1 MTTSTLSLFNKL
13 RPVSVGFDSVFD
25 HFESLFNESP
35 SLHTNYPPYDILKT
49 DEHSYVIELAV
60 AGFSKKDIAVTVE
73 NGVLTVES
81 NRQGNSESNGQ
92 EIIHRGISKRYF
104 KKSFSMMSKFE
115 ELNLKTGYFGFPW
128 RKSFLRA
135 GKEKKSASSK
145 VRSVGSAPP
154 GPTENNT

>member
-13 RPVSVGFDSVFD
+13 RPMSVGFDSVFD

-81 NRQGNSESNGQ
+81 DRESNAESSGQ

-104 KKSFSMMSKFE
+104 KKSFSISDDVE
-115 ELNLKTGYFGFPW
+115 IRGAELKDGLLRISMEKIIPES
-128 RKSFLRA
+128 RKR
-135 GKEKKSASSK
+135 KEISIK
-145 VRSVGSAPP
+145 
-154 GPTENNT
+154 

>member
-25 HFESLFNESP
+25 HFESMFNESP

-60 AGFSKKDIAVTVE
+60 AGFSKKDIEVTVE

-81 NRQGNSESNGQ
+81 DRKGNAESSGQ

-104 KKSFSMMSKFE
+104 KKSFSISDDVE
-115 ELNLKTGYFGFPW
+115 IRGAELKDGLLRISMEKIIPES
-128 RKSFLRA
+128 RKR
-135 GKEKKSASSK
+135 KEISIK
-145 VRSVGSAPP
+145 
-154 GPTENNT
+154 

>member
-60 AGFSKKDIAVTVE
+60 AGFSKEDISVTVE

-81 NRQGNSESNGQ
+81 DREGNTASSGQ

-104 KKSFSMMSKFE
+104 KKSFSISDDVE
-115 ELNLKTGYFGFPW
+115 IRGAELKDGLLRISMEKIIPES
-128 RKSFLRA
+128 RKR
-135 GKEKKSASSK
+135 KEISIK
-145 VRSVGSAPP
+145 
-154 GPTENNT
+154 

>member
-1 MTTSTLSLFNKL
+1 MTTSTLSLLNKL

-25 HFESLFNESP
+25 HFESMFNESP

-81 NRQGNSESNGQ
+81 DREGNSESNGQ

-104 KKSFSMMSKFE
+104 KKSFSISDDVE
-115 ELNLKTGYFGFPW
+115 IRGAELKDGLLRISMEKIIPES
-128 RKSFLRA
+128 RKR
-135 GKEKKSASSK
+135 KEISIK
-145 VRSVGSAPP
+145 
-154 GPTENNT
+154 

>member
-25 HFESLFNESP
+25 HFESMFNDSP

-81 NRQGNSESNGQ
+81 DREGNAESSGE

-104 KKSFSMMSKFE
+104 KKSFSISDDVE
-115 ELNLKTGYFGFPW
+115 IRGAELKDGLLRISMEKIIPES
-128 RKSFLRA
+128 RKR
-135 GKEKKSASSK
+135 KEISI
-145 VRSVGSAPP
+145 R
-154 GPTENNT
+154 

>member
-25 HFESLFNESP
+25 HFESMFNESP
-35 SLHTNYPPYDILKT
+35 SLHTNYPPYNILKT

-60 AGFSKKDIAVTVE
+60 AGFSKKDIKVTVE

-81 NRQGNSESNGQ
+81 DREGNAESSGQ

-104 KKSFSMMSKFE
+104 KKSFSISDDVE
-115 ELNLKTGYFGFPW
+115 IRGAELKDGLLRISMEKMEKIIPES
-128 RKSFLRA
+128 RKR
-135 GKEKKSASSK
+135 KEISIK
-145 VRSVGSAPP
+145 
-154 GPTENNT
+154 

>member
-25 HFESLFNESP
+25 HFESMFNESP

-81 NRQGNSESNGQ
+81 DRERNAENSGQ

-104 KKSFSMMSKFE
+104 KKSFSISDDVE
-115 ELNLKTGYFGFPW
+115 IRGAELKDGLLRISMEKIIPES
-128 RKSFLRA
+128 RKR
-135 GKEKKSASSK
+135 KEISIK
-145 VRSVGSAPP
+145 
-154 GPTENNT
+154 

>member
-25 HFESLFNESP
+25 HFESMFNESP

-60 AGFSKKDIAVTVE
+60 AGFSKKDSEVTVE

-81 NRQGNSESNGQ
+81 DREGNSESNGQ

-104 KKSFSMMSKFE
+104 KKSFSISDDVE
-115 ELNLKTGYFGFPW
+115 IRGAELKDGLLRISMEKIIPES
-128 RKSFLRA
+128 RKR
-135 GKEKKSASSK
+135 KEISI
-145 VRSVGSAPP
+145 R
-154 GPTENNT
+154 

>member
-25 HFESLFNESP
+25 HFESIFNDSP
-35 SLHTNYPPYDILKT
+35 SLHTNYPPYDIVKT

-60 AGFSKKDIAVTVE
+60 AGFSKKDISVTVE

-81 NRQGNSESNGQ
+81 DREGNTKNSGQ

-104 KKSFSMMSKFE
+104 KKSFSISDDVE
-115 ELNLKTGYFGFPW
+115 IRGAELNDGLLRISMEKIIPES
-128 RKSFLRA
+128 RKR
-135 GKEKKSASSK
+135 KEISIK
-145 VRSVGSAPP
+145 
-154 GPTENNT
+154 

>member
-25 HFESLFNESP
+25 HFESMFNESP
-35 SLHTNYPPYDILKT
+35 TLHTNYPPYDILKT

-60 AGFSKKDIAVTVE
+60 AGFSKKDIEVTVE

-81 NRQGNSESNGQ
+81 DREGNAESSGQ

-104 KKSFSMMSKFE
+104 KKSFSIADDVE
-115 ELNLKTGYFGFPW
+115 IRGAELKDGLLRISMEKIIPES
-128 RKSFLRA
+128 RKR
-135 GKEKKSASSK
+135 KEISIK
-145 VRSVGSAPP
+145 
-154 GPTENNT
+154 

>member
-25 HFESLFNESP
+25 HFESMFNDPP
-35 SLHTNYPPYDILKT
+35 SLHTNYPPYDIVKT

-81 NRQGNSESNGQ
+81 DREGNAESSGE
-92 EIIHRGISKRYF
+92 EIIHQGISKRYF
-104 KKSFSMMSKFE
+104 KKSFSISDDVE
-115 ELNLKTGYFGFPW
+115 IRGAELKDGLLRISMEKIIPES
-128 RKSFLRA
+128 RKR
-135 GKEKKSASSK
+135 KEISIK
-145 VRSVGSAPP
+145 
-154 GPTENNT
+154 

>member
-81 NRQGNSESNGQ
+81 DRKGNAESSGQ

-104 KKSFSMMSKFE
+104 KKSFSISDDVE
-115 ELNLKTGYFGFPW
+115 IRGAELKDGLLRISMEKIIPES
-128 RKSFLRA
+128 RKI
-135 GKEKKSASSK
+135 KEISIK
-145 VRSVGSAPP
+145 
-154 GPTENNT
+154 

>member
-1 MTTSTLSLFNKL
+1 M
-13 RPVSVGFDSVFD
+13 SVGFDSVFD

-81 NRQGNSESNGQ
+81 DRERNAENSGQ

-104 KKSFSMMSKFE
+104 KKSFSISDDVE
-115 ELNLKTGYFGFPW
+115 IRGAELKDGLLRISMEKIIPES
-128 RKSFLRA
+128 RKR
-135 GKEKKSASSK
+135 KEISIK
-145 VRSVGSAPP
+145 
-154 GPTENNT
+154 

>member
-13 RPVSVGFDSVFD
+13 RPVSVGFDSVFA
-25 HFESLFNESP
+25 HFESMFNESP
-35 SLHTNYPPYDILKT
+35 SLHTNYPPYDIVKT

-81 NRQGNSESNGQ
+81 DREGNAESSGE

-104 KKSFSMMSKFE
+104 KKSFSISDDVE
-115 ELNLKTGYFGFPW
+115 IRGAELKDGLLRISMEKIIPES
-128 RKSFLRA
+128 RKR
-135 GKEKKSASSK
+135 KEISIK
-145 VRSVGSAPP
+145 
-154 GPTENNT
+154 

>member
-25 HFESLFNESP
+25 HFESMFNDSP
-35 SLHTNYPPYDILKT
+35 SFHTNYPPYDILKT
-49 DEHSYVIELAV
+49 DKHLYVIELAV

-81 NRQGNSESNGQ
+81 DREGNAESGGQ

-104 KKSFSMMSKFE
+104 KKSFSIADDVE
-115 ELNLKTGYFGFPW
+115 IRGAELKDGLLRISMEKIIPES
-128 RKSFLRA
+128 RKR
-135 GKEKKSASSK
+135 KEISIK
-145 VRSVGSAPP
+145 
-154 GPTENNT
+154 

>member
-1 MTTSTLSLFNKL
+1 M
-13 RPVSVGFDSVFD
+13 SVGFDSVFD
-25 HFESLFNESP
+25 HFESLFNDSP

-81 NRQGNSESNGQ
+81 DRERNAENSGQ

-104 KKSFSMMSKFE
+104 KKSFSISDDVE
-115 ELNLKTGYFGFPW
+115 IRGAELKDGLLRISMEKIIPES
-128 RKSFLRA
+128 RKR
-135 GKEKKSASSK
+135 KEISIK
-145 VRSVGSAPP
+145 
-154 GPTENNT
+154 

>member
-25 HFESLFNESP
+25 HFESLFNDSP

-49 DEHSYVIELAV
+49 DEQSYVIELAV

-81 NRQGNSESNGQ
+81 DREGNAESSGQ

-104 KKSFSMMSKFE
+104 KKSFSISDDVE
-115 ELNLKTGYFGFPW
+115 IRGAELKDGLLRISMEKIIPES
-128 RKSFLRA
+128 RKR
-135 GKEKKSASSK
+135 KEISIK
-145 VRSVGSAPP
+145 
-154 GPTENNT
+154 

>member
-1 MTTSTLSLFNKL
+1 M
-13 RPVSVGFDSVFD
+13 SVGFDSVFD
-25 HFESLFNESP
+25 HFESMFNESP

-81 NRQGNSESNGQ
+81 DREGNSESSGQ

-104 KKSFSMMSKFE
+104 KKSFSISDDVE
-115 ELNLKTGYFGFPW
+115 IRGAELKDGLLRISMEKIIPES
-128 RKSFLRA
+128 RKR
-135 GKEKKSASSK
+135 KEISIK
-145 VRSVGSAPP
+145 
-154 GPTENNT
+154 

>member
-25 HFESLFNESP
+25 HFESLFNDSP

-60 AGFSKKDIAVTVE
+60 AGFSKKDIEVTVE

-81 NRQGNSESNGQ
+81 DREGNAENSGQ

-104 KKSFSMMSKFE
+104 KKSFSISDDVE
-115 ELNLKTGYFGFPW
+115 IRGAELKDGLLRISMEKIIPES
-128 RKSFLRA
+128 RKR
-135 GKEKKSASSK
+135 KEISIK
-145 VRSVGSAPP
+145 
-154 GPTENNT
+154 

>member
-1 MTTSTLSLFNKL
+1 M
-13 RPVSVGFDSVFD
+13 SVGFDSVFD
-25 HFESLFNESP
+25 HFESMFNESP

-81 NRQGNSESNGQ
+81 DREGNAENSGQ

-104 KKSFSMMSKFE
+104 KKSFSISDDVE
-115 ELNLKTGYFGFPW
+115 IRGAELKDGLLRISMEKIIPES
-128 RKSFLRA
+128 RKR
-135 GKEKKSASSK
+135 KEISIK
-145 VRSVGSAPP
+145 
-154 GPTENNT
+154 

>member
-35 SLHTNYPPYDILKT
+35 SLHTNYPPYDIVKT

-60 AGFSKKDIAVTVE
+60 AGFSKKDIAVTIE

-81 NRQGNSESNGQ
+81 DREGNTESSGQ

-104 KKSFSMMSKFE
+104 KKSFSISDDVE
-115 ELNLKTGYFGFPW
+115 IRGAELKDGLLRISMEKIIPES
-128 RKSFLRA
+128 RKR
-135 GKEKKSASSK
+135 KEISIK
-145 VRSVGSAPP
+145 
-154 GPTENNT
+154 

>member
-35 SLHTNYPPYDILKT
+35 SLHTNYPPYDIVKT

-60 AGFSKKDIAVTVE
+60 AGFSKKDIEVTVE
-73 NGVLTVES
+73 NGVLTVVSDREGKAETS
-81 NRQGNSESNGQ
+81 GE

-104 KKSFSMMSKFE
+104 KKSFSISDDVE
-115 ELNLKTGYFGFPW
+115 IRGAELKDGLLRISMEKIIPES
-128 RKSFLRA
+128 RKR
-135 GKEKKSASSK
+135 KEISIK
-145 VRSVGSAPP
+145 
-154 GPTENNT
+154 

>member
-25 HFESLFNESP
+25 HFESLFNDSP
-35 SLHTNYPPYDILKT
+35 SLHTNYPPYDIVKT

-60 AGFSKKDIAVTVE
+60 AGFSKKDIEVTVE

-81 NRQGNSESNGQ
+81 DREGNSESNGQ

-104 KKSFSMMSKFE
+104 KKSFSISDDVE
-115 ELNLKTGYFGFPW
+115 IRGAELKDGLLRISMEKIIPES
-128 RKSFLRA
+128 RKR
-135 GKEKKSASSK
+135 KEISIK
-145 VRSVGSAPP
+145 
-154 GPTENNT
+154 

>member
-25 HFESLFNESP
+25 HFESMFNESP

-60 AGFSKKDIAVTVE
+60 AGFSKKDIEVTVE

-81 NRQGNSESNGQ
+81 DREENAESSGQ

-104 KKSFSMMSKFE
+104 KKSFSISDDVE
-115 ELNLKTGYFGFPW
+115 IRGAELKDGLLRISMEKIIPES
-128 RKSFLRA
+128 RKR
-135 GKEKKSASSK
+135 KEISI
-145 VRSVGSAPP
+145 R
-154 GPTENNT
+154 

>member
-25 HFESLFNESP
+25 HFESMFNESP

-49 DEHSYVIELAV
+49 DQHSYVIELAV

-81 NRQGNSESNGQ
+81 DRQGNAESSGQ

-104 KKSFSMMSKFE
+104 KKSFSISDDVE
-115 ELNLKTGYFGFPW
+115 IRGAELKDGLLRISMEKIIPES
-128 RKSFLRA
+128 RKR
-135 GKEKKSASSK
+135 KEISIK
-145 VRSVGSAPP
+145 
-154 GPTENNT
+154 

>member
-25 HFESLFNESP
+25 HFESIFND
-35 SLHTNYPPYDILKT
+35 SLSLQTNYPPYDIVKT

-81 NRQGNSESNGQ
+81 DREGNAESSGE

-104 KKSFSMMSKFE
+104 KKSFSISDDVE
-115 ELNLKTGYFGFPW
+115 IRGAELKDGLLRISMEKIIPES
-128 RKSFLRA
+128 RKR
-135 GKEKKSASSK
+135 KEISI
-145 VRSVGSAPP
+145 R
-154 GPTENNT
+154 

>member
-25 HFESLFNESP
+25 HFESMFNESP
-35 SLHTNYPPYDILKT
+35 SLHTNYPPYDIVKT

-73 NGVLTVES
+73 NGILTVES
-81 NRQGNSESNGQ
+81 DRKGNAESSGQ

-104 KKSFSMMSKFE
+104 KKSFSISDDVE
-115 ELNLKTGYFGFPW
+115 IRGAELKDGLLRISMEKIIPES
-128 RKSFLRA
+128 RKR
-135 GKEKKSASSK
+135 KEISIK
-145 VRSVGSAPP
+145 
-154 GPTENNT
+154 

>member
-25 HFESLFNESP
+25 HFESMFNESP

-60 AGFSKKDIAVTVE
+60 AGFSKKDIEVTVE

-81 NRQGNSESNGQ
+81 DREGNSESNGQ

-104 KKSFSMMSKFE
+104 KKSFSISDDIE
-115 ELNLKTGYFGFPW
+115 IRGAELKDGLLRISMEKIIPES
-128 RKSFLRA
+128 RKR
-135 GKEKKSASSK
+135 KEISIK
-145 VRSVGSAPP
+145 
-154 GPTENNT
+154 

>member
-25 HFESLFNESP
+25 HFESMFNESP

-60 AGFSKKDIAVTVE
+60 AGFSKKDIEVTVE

-81 NRQGNSESNGQ
+81 DREGNAESSGE
-92 EIIHRGISKRYF
+92 EIIHQGISKRYF
-104 KKSFSMMSKFE
+104 KKSFSISDDVE
-115 ELNLKTGYFGFPW
+115 IRGAELKDGLLRISMEKIIPES
-128 RKSFLRA
+128 RKR
-135 GKEKKSASSK
+135 KEISIK
-145 VRSVGSAPP
+145 
-154 GPTENNT
+154 